1 MSSKFATK
9 FKDYLPEANL
19 MPLLISYLLDA
30 LAISLYWIFF
40 SIWLNEEVITPEA
53 GYNYPY
59 LMLAVVLSLPA
70 FISIIGSSLLS
81 SFSDKIGRRK
91 EIMFFVRLLLVTQFI
106 LLIFFNNS
114 ALQIILILAAFSFH
128 NVYYILHNA
137 LSTSICHPDKRGQV
151 SSFQLFFASLGWMI
165 GSSVSG
171 VIFNNLGI
179 LGSLSF
185 GAGFALLTGVT
196 VLFSPSKPKEN
207 ETKEAIKDETEE
219 SYSLPIAPSLQA
231 KPNAA
236 KYPFPISVKLK
247 RTKNKSRSYWQIL
260 TSRSIIFFLLTL
272 AVLDFGT
279 GPFNAMSSVYLK
291 GVGLPNNF
299 IALANTLATFIGMIF
314 QIFLGVILDRRGR
327 RPVLLVAVLVYPILF
342 SLIYVLSNYWIAVFI
357 LYCYPL
363 YALRNPTAN
372 SIMSDLT
379 NTKERAR
386 GMSLLSFQNT
396 IFLYLGSYI
405 GAFIADISAQGLYIF
420 PIFPIAFGTIAL
432 FLVFFFIKETN
443 VKLLKPYENTVKL
456 LAE

>member
-1 MSSKFATK
+1 MLIMSSKFATK
-9 FKDYLPEANL
+9 FKDYLPEASL
-19 MPLLISYLLDA
+19 MPLLVSNLLDA

-53 GYNYPY
+53 GYTYPY
-59 LMLAVVLSLPA
+59 LMLAVVLSIPA

-81 SFSDKIGRRK
+81 SFSDRIGRRK
-91 EIMFFVRLLLVTQFI
+91 EIMFFVRVLLMAQFI

-114 ALQIILILAAFSFH
+114 VWQIMLILATFSFH

-137 LSTSICHPDKRGQV
+137 LCTSICHPDKRGQI

-171 VIFNNLGI
+171 VIFTNLGMI
-179 LGSLSF
+179 GNLSF
-185 GAGFALLTGVT
+185 GAGFALLTGIV
-196 VLFSPSKPKEN
+196 VLFSPSKPKAEYL
-207 ETKEAIKDETEE
+207 EDKDEEVILHTENGV
-219 SYSLPIAPSLQA
+219 SNNPSEVE
-231 KPNAA
+231 
-236 KYPFPISVKLK
+236 VKLK
-247 RTKNKSRSYWQIL
+247 RTTKKERNYWQIL
-260 TSRSIIFFLLTL
+260 TSKNILIFLVVF
-272 AVLDFGT
+272 AVLDFGS

-327 RPVLLVAVLVYPILF
+327 RPVLLVAMLTYPILF
-342 SLIYVLSNYWIAVFI
+342 ALIFGFSNFWIAIFI

-372 SIMSDLT
+372 AIMSDLT
-379 NTKERAR
+379 STKERAR

-396 IFLYLGSYI
+396 IFLYLGSYL
-405 GAFIADISAQGLYIF
+405 GSFIADISARGLYIF
-420 PIFPIAFGTIAL
+420 PIFPIAFGAVAFI
-432 FLVFFFIKETN
+432 LVFFFIKETN
-443 VKLLKPYENTVKL
+443 VKLLKKYENSVNT

>member
-1 MSSKFATK
+1 MSSGFATK

-19 MPLLISYLLDA
+19 MPLLISYMLDA

-53 GYNYPY
+53 GYQYPY
-59 LMLAVVLSLPA
+59 LMLAVVLSIPA

-91 EIMFFVRLLLVTQFI
+91 EIMFIVRLLLMTQFI

-114 ALQIILILAAFSFH
+114 ALQIMLILACFSFH

-171 VIFNNLGI
+171 VIFTNLGI

-185 GAGFALLTGVT
+185 GAGFALLTGIS
-196 VLFSPSKPKEN
+196 VLFSPSKPKQEYV
-207 ETKEAIKDETEE
+207 ESLDEVNDLNTDQGI
-219 SYSLPIAPSLQA
+219 SDNPSEVRLTRT
-231 KPNAA
+231 
-236 KYPFPISVKLK
+236 VKGERNYL
-247 RTKNKSRSYWQIL
+247 QIL
-260 TSRSIIFFLLTL
+260 TTRNIIILLVAL
-272 AVLDFGT
+272 AVLDFGI

-299 IALANTLATFIGMIF
+299 IALSNTLATFIGMIF
-314 QIFLGVILDRRGR
+314 QIFVGVILDKKGR
-327 RPVLLVAVLVYPILF
+327 RPVLIVAVLVYPILF
-342 SLIYVLSNYWIAVFI
+342 SLIFALSNFWIAVFI

-372 SIMSDLT
+372 AIMSDLT
-379 NTKERAR
+379 STKERAR

-396 IFLYLGSYI
+396 IFLYSGSYL
-405 GAFIADISAQGLYIF
+405 GAFIADISSRGLYVF
-420 PIFPIAFGTIAL
+420 PIFPIAFGAAAL
-432 FLVFFFIKETN
+432 ILVFFFIKESN
-443 VKLLKPYENTVKL
+443 DKLLKFYQNNTSIKRRL
-456 LAE
+456 YNP

>member
-1 MSSKFATK
+1 MGSTFATR
-9 FKDYLPEANL
+9 FKDYLPEAHL

-40 SIWLNEEVITPEA
+40 SIWLNEEVITQEA

-59 LMLAVVLSLPA
+59 LMLAVVLSIPA

-81 SFSDKIGRRK
+81 SFSDKVGRRK
-91 EIMFFVRLLLVTQFI
+91 EIMFIVRLLLMTQFI
-106 LLIFFNNS
+106 LLIFFNKS
-114 ALQIILILAAFSFH
+114 ALQIMLILACFSFH

-137 LSTSICHPDKRGQV
+137 LSTSICHPDKKGQV

-171 VIFNNLGI
+171 VIFTNLGM

-185 GAGFALLTGVT
+185 GAGFALLTGIV
-196 VLFSPSKPKEN
+196 VLFSASKPKEDYEEDTDFQTILQN
-207 ETKEAIKDETEE
+207 ETNETNN
-219 SYSLPIAPSLQA
+219 PS
-231 KPNAA
+231 
-236 KYPFPISVKLK
+236 STEVRMVRTVK
-247 RTKNKSRSYWQIL
+247 RERNYWQIL
-260 TSRSIIFFLLTL
+260 TSRSIIILLVTL

-299 IALANTLATFIGMIF
+299 IALSNTLATFIGMIF
-314 QIFLGVILDRRGR
+314 QIFVGVILDRRGR
-327 RPVLLVAVLVYPILF
+327 RPVLLVAMLAYPILF
-342 SLIYVLSNYWIAVFI
+342 SLIFALTNYWIAVFI

-372 SIMSDLT
+372 AIMSDLT
-379 NTKERAR
+379 RTKERAR

-396 IFLYLGSYI
+396 IFLYLGSYL
-405 GAFIADISAQGLYIF
+405 GAFIADISAKGIFIF
-420 PIFPIAFGTIAL
+420 PVFPIAFGAAAFI
-432 FLVFFFIKETN
+432 LVFFFIKETN
-443 VKLLKPYENTVKL
+443 AKLLKSFESTNLIKH
-456 LAE
+456 

>member
-1 MSSKFATK
+1 MSTKFAIK

-19 MPLLISYLLDA
+19 MPLLFSYLLDA

-59 LMLAVVLSLPA
+59 LMLAVVLSIPA

-91 EIMFFVRLLLVTQFI
+91 EIMFFVRLLLMTQFI

-114 ALQIILILAAFSFH
+114 ALQIMLILACFSFH

-171 VIFNNLGI
+171 VIFTHLGI
-179 LGSLSF
+179 VGSLSF

-196 VLFSPSKPKEN
+196 VLFSPSKPKEDYDEDSDIQLDFQN
-207 ETKEAIKDETEE
+207 NSSEPNNPSSTEVKMNRTVRKER
-219 SYSLPIAPSLQA
+219 
-231 KPNAA
+231 N
-236 KYPFPISVKLK
+236 
-247 RTKNKSRSYWQIL
+247 YWQIL
-260 TSRSIIFFLLTL
+260 TSRSIIILLVTL

-299 IALANTLATFIGMIF
+299 IALSNTIATFIGMIF
-314 QIFLGVILDRRGR
+314 QIFVGVILDRKGR
-327 RPVLLVAVLVYPILF
+327 RPVLIVALLVYPILF
-342 SLIYVLSNYWIAVFI
+342 TLIFVLSNYWIAVFI

-372 SIMSDLT
+372 AIMSDLT
-379 NTKERAR
+379 TTKERAR

-396 IFLYLGSYI
+396 IFLYFGSYLGS
-405 GAFIADISAQGLYIF
+405 FIADISSRGLYVF
-420 PIFPIAFGTIAL
+420 PIFPIAFGATAL
-432 FLVFFFIKETN
+432 ILVFFFIKESN
-443 VKLLKPYENTVKL
+443 AKLLKFYQNNTSIKRRL
-456 LAE
+456 YNP

>member
-1 MSSKFATK
+1 MSSNFTTR

-19 MPLLISYLLDA
+19 MPLLVSYLLDA

-53 GYNYPY
+53 GFKYPY
-59 LMLAVVLSLPA
+59 LMLAVVLSIPA
-70 FISIIGSSLLS
+70 FISIIGSSILS

-91 EIMFFVRLLLVTQFI
+91 EIMFFVRVLLTLQFV

-114 ALQIILILAAFSFH
+114 ILQIMLILATFSFH

-137 LSTSICHPDKRGQV
+137 LCTSICHPDKRGQI

-171 VIFNNLGI
+171 AIFTNFGMVGNLA
-179 LGSLSF
+179 F
-185 GAGFALLTGVT
+185 GAGFALITGVI
-196 VLFSPSKPKEN
+196 VLFSPSKP
-207 ETKEAIKDETEE
+207 EADYYEDLIEDSDDHAEKN
-219 SYSLPIAPSLQA
+219 SSPNSLQDESNLRY
-231 KPNAA
+231 KTQKERN
-236 KYPFPISVKLK
+236 
-247 RTKNKSRSYWQIL
+247 YWQIL
-260 TSRSIIFFLLTL
+260 TSRNIIILLVTF

-299 IALANTLATFIGMIF
+299 IALANTLATFIGMLF
-314 QIFLGVILDRRGR
+314 QIFLGVILDRKGR
-327 RPVLLVAVLVYPILF
+327 RPVLLVAMMVYPILF
-342 SLIYVLSNYWIAVFI
+342 TLIFAFSNFWIAVFI

-372 SIMSDLT
+372 AIMSDLT
-379 NTKERAR
+379 STKERAR

-396 IFLYLGSYI
+396 IFLYLGSYL
-405 GAFIADISAQGLYIF
+405 GAYIADISSRGLYVF
-420 PIFPIAFGTIAL
+420 PVFPIAFGSAAFI
-432 FLVFFFIKETN
+432 LVFFFIKESN
-443 VKLLKPYENTVKL
+443 VKLLRIYENSFNML
-456 LAE
+456 NE